1 MTSWYSARPVHPSLA
16 VLCSEEE
23 SSLCCGSII
32 QRWEMKDRPRGLR
45 VPRGWLLPHSLVWPA
60 LATPLVILALQ
71 QKVGFFFQLLQP
83 VNMTMASV
91 DNGVH
96 GGGGRPGSALAGVP
110 SAVPSL
116 VQRFGVPCWLS
127 GAEPSACSGPSCCP
141 QQASLPPAEGHPVL
155 RGPAGS
161 VSSGGWADG
170 LSAVLE

>member
-1 MTSWYSARPVHPSLA
+1 MLWLHHSEVGDEGQTPRPKGAPRLAAPSFPCLA
-16 VLCSEEE
+16 
-23 SSLCCGSII
+23 
-32 QRWEMKDRPRGLR
+32 GLSHSTCD
-45 VPRGWLLPHSLVWPA
+45 PGFTTKGWV
-60 LATPLVILALQ
+60 
-71 QKVGFFFQLLQP
+71 FFQLLQP